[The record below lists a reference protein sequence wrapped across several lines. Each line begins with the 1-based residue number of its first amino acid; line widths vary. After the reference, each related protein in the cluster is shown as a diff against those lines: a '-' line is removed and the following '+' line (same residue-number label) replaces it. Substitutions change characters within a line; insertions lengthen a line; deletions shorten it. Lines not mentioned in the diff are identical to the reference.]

1 VFRDVAPWTVVAGN
15 PVKVINKRS
24 GSPENDKSTGA

>member
-1 VFRDVAPWTVVAGN
+1 VAGN